1 MASPVHF
8 PSPEFS
14 IGERDTRMK
23 ARISL
28 VALGLAAL
36 LAGSAVLPPKG
47 KAQETST
54 EGSKRKVRHDVTPAY
69 PALAKEMHVMGRVK
83 LEATISADGH
93 VLSTKVVGGSPLLVN
108 AAVDAM
114 KQWRFEPG
122 PKDTTE
128 TFVFD
133 FDSPD

>member
-1 MASPVHF
+1 M
-8 PSPEFS
+8 
-14 IGERDTRMK
+14 R

-28 VALGLAAL
+28 VVLGLAAL
-36 LAGSAVLPPKG
+36 FAGSAVLPPQG
-47 KAQETST
+47 KAQEAST
-54 EGSKRKVRHDVTPAY
+54 DGSKRKVRHDVAPAY

-83 LEATISADGH
+83 LKTTIAADGH
-93 VLSTKVVGGSPLLVN
+93 VLGTKVVGGSPLLVN

>member
-1 MASPVHF
+1 M
-8 PSPEFS
+8 
-14 IGERDTRMK
+14 R

-28 VALGLAAL
+28 LALGLAAL
-36 LAGSAVLPPKG
+36 LAGSAVLPPRG

-54 EGSKRKVRHDVTPAY
+54 DGAKRKVRHDVTPVY
-69 PALAKEMHVMGRVK
+69 PPLAKEMHLIGRVK
-83 LEATISADGH
+83 LETTISADGR
-93 VLSTKVVGGSPLLVN
+93 VLSTKVVGGSPLLIN
-108 AAVDAM
+108 AAIEAM

-133 FDSPD
+133 FNSPN